1 MNVSVG
7 YTIYNKK
14 NLISSI
20 VGSLGWLDDDD
31 ELIFLF
37 DSCTDGSLEELLRLQ
52 KYLPINSEI
61 IVPDDEL
68 FEIKANNEILK
79 RATKDVVI
87 LFQDDMICKDFDFK
101 EKVSRVISSY
111 KPSELGLMGARSGYE
126 LDGTPNFP
134 PVCRYNVSNWE
145 HKLEQVGEKL
155 KDGEF
160 KERTVLNRGPIV
172 FTKNLINDVGYLN
185 EDLFPLWGDDVDYCC
200 RAVSK
205 GRKNVVFES
214 EIYSPL
220 EWGTM
225 RTKNKTYP
233 LGDGSIATSGTVM
246 RRNWKYLYEK
256 WGNLLKEKYEDFT
269 IKQCQTL

>member
-1 MNVSVG
+1 MSN
-7 YTIYNKK
+7 I
-14 NLISSI
+14 I
-20 VGSLGWLDDDD
+20 GSLGWLDDGD

-37 DSCTDGSLEELLRLQ
+37 DSCTDGSLDELLRLQ
-52 KYLPINSEI
+52 KYLNIDPDI

-68 FEIKANNEILK
+68 FEIKSNNEILR
-79 RATKDVVI
+79 RAKNDVVI
-87 LFQDDMICKDFDFK
+87 LFQDDIIVRDNDFRK
-101 EKVSRVISSY
+101 KVSNIIMAY
-111 KPSELGLMGARSGYE
+111 KPCELGLMGARSGYE

-134 PVCRYNVSNWE
+134 PVCRYVVSNWE

-172 FTKNLINDVGYLN
+172 FTRDLINDIGLLN
-185 EDLFPLWGDDVDYCC
+185 EELFPLWGDDIDYCC
-200 RAVSK
+200 RAVAK

-214 EIYSPL
+214 EVCSPV
-220 EWGTM
+220 EWRTM

-233 LGDGSIATSGTVM
+233 LGDGTIGTAGTVM

-256 WGNLLKEKYEDFT
+256 WGNLLKDKYEDFVVGE
-269 IKQCQTL
+269 C